1 MRVTNA
7 FAVAG
12 QSGQRHIVLPLSSV
26 LYIADSIMLEEL
38 FGEANPHLPQC
49 PDDIVVLRI

>member
-12 QSGQRHIVLPLSSV
+12 QSGQRHILLPLSSV

-49 PDDIVVLRI
+49 PDDIVV